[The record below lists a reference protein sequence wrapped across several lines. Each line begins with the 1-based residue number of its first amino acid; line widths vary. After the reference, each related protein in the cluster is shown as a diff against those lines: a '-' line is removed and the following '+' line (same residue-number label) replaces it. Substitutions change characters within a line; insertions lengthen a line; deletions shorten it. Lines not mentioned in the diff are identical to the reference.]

1 VGSFFLLIAAIFN
14 FNNWP
19 RYLLTETASLLIS
32 SVLILFYFKDI
43 KKLGELNKNIL
54 RNRDMI
60 NTVQNT
66 AVEMTE
72 LPNCLQALAFKSA
85 DEVAEIMNVLYKY
98 VSTTVE
104 VRHNKK
110 DVVNNPFSGDG
121 AWRRPYQKTC

>member
-110 DVVNNPFSGDG
+110 GNRSDPLLRN
-121 AWRRPYQKTC
+121 